1 MQLRPVRLLVAS
13 LGNPQPYHSTRH
25 SAAHILL
32 KAFASHF
39 RFPLLAK
46 SKQYGGGNV
55 SFGADVG
62 KPEYTLWQSGSQMNV
77 SGPGLLKAWKEFSSQ
92 HRNADVATGL
102 VVLHDEL
109 ETTPGQLKSR
119 RGDGSAKGHNGIKSV
134 QGSLKGANE
143 LQGLGDRFV
152 KIGIGIGR
160 PVSREKDDVSA
171 FVLGQVTAKER
182 QGIEAKVGE
191 LDMILKQ
198 EMERVG
204 SES

>member
-1 MQLRPVRLLVAS
+1 MQLRPVRLLIAS

-39 RFPLLAK
+39 KFPLLAK

-55 SFGADVG
+55 SFGVDVG
-62 KPEYTLWQSGSQMNV
+62 KPEYTLWQSGSQMNI

-92 HRNADVATGL
+92 QRNADVATGL

-109 ETTPGQLKSR
+109 ETAPGQLKLR
-119 RGDGSAKGHNGIKSV
+119 RGDGTAKGHNGIKSV
-134 QGSLKGANE
+134 QASLKGANE
-143 LQGLGDRFV
+143 VQGLGARFV
-152 KIGIGIGR
+152 KIAIGIGR

-171 FVLGQVTAKER
+171 YVLGQVTAKER
-182 QGIEAKVGE
+182 QGIEGKVEE
-191 LDMILKQ
+191 LDVILTQ
-198 EMERVG
+198 AMERMG
-204 SES
+204 SE

>member
-1 MQLRPVRLLVAS
+1 MQLRPVRLLIAS

-39 RFPLLAK
+39 KFPLLAK

-62 KPEYTLWQSGSQMNV
+62 RPEHTLWQSGSQMNI
-77 SGPGLLKAWKEFSSQ
+77 SGPGLLKAWKEFSLQ
-92 HRNADVATGL
+92 HRSAEVATGL

-109 ETTPGQLKSR
+109 ETAPGQLKAR
-119 RGDGSAKGHNGIKSV
+119 PGSGTAKGHNGIKSV
-134 QGSLKGANE
+134 QASLKGANE
-143 LQGLGDRFV
+143 MQGLGNRFV

-182 QGIEAKVGE
+182 QGIEGKVDE
-191 LDMILKQ
+191 LDMILRQ
-198 EMERVG
+198 EMEKMG
-204 SES
+204 SE

>member
-39 RFPLLAK
+39 KLPLLAK

-55 SFGADVG
+55 SFGADMG
-62 KPEYTLWQSGSQMNV
+62 RPEYTLWQSGSQMNI

-92 HRNADVATGL
+92 QRNADVATGL

-119 RGDGSAKGHNGIKSV
+119 RGDGSAKGHNGVKSV
-134 QGSLKGANE
+134 QAILKGANE

-182 QGIEAKVGE
+182 QGIEAKVEE
-191 LDMILKQ
+191 LDSILRQ
-198 EMERVG
+198 EMERMG
-204 SES
+204 SE